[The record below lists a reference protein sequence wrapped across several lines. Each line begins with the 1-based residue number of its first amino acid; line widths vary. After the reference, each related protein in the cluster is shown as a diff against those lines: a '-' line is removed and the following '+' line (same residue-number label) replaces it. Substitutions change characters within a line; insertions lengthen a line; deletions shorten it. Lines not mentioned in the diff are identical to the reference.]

1 MVKNKLRIFLEIKN
15 KENKTELEE
24 LYLTLRNY
32 NFIACELVVMLQ
44 KLEISFYDFVE
55 KRKNNYLK
63 NINSKTKEIMTKYKK
78 EIEKIKETT
87 EWDTDDITFEQIFL
101 LEFEQAIKNIIKDL
115 YYNRFNTLGGTYV

>member
-55 KRKNNYLK
+55 KRKNNYSK
-63 NINSKTKEIMTKYKK
+63 NINLKTKEIMTKYKK
-78 EIEKIKETT
+78 EIEKMKETT
-87 EWDTDDITFEQIFL
+87 EWGIDDITFEQVFL
-101 LEFEQAIKNIIKDL
+101 LEYEQAIDDIIKDS
-115 YYNRFNTLGGTYV
+115 YHNGFQ

>member
-1 MVKNKLRIFLEIKN
+1 MAKSKIRMFLEIKN

-55 KRKNNYLK
+55 ERKNNYSK

-78 EIEKIKETT
+78 EIKKMKEIT
-87 EWDTDDITFEQIFL
+87 EWGTDDITFEQVFL
-101 LEFEQAIKNIIKDL
+101 LEYEQAMDNIIKDS
-115 YYNRFNTLGGTYV
+115 YHNGFQ

>member
-55 KRKNNYLK
+55 KRKNNYSK
-63 NINSKTKEIMTKYKK
+63 NINLKTKEIMTKYKK
-78 EIEKIKETT
+78 EIEKMKETT
-87 EWDTDDITFEQIFL
+87 EWGIDDITFEQVFL
-101 LEFEQAIKNIIKDL
+101 LEYEQAIDNIIKDS
-115 YYNRFNTLGGTYV
+115 YHNGFQ

>member
-1 MVKNKLRIFLEIKN
+1 MAKSKIRIFLEIKN

-87 EWDTDDITFEQIFL
+87 EWDTDDITFEQVFL
-101 LEFEQAIKNIIKDL
+101 LEYEQAIDNIIKDS
-115 YYNRFNTLGGTYV
+115 YHNGFQ